1 MKKKILG
8 AMLVATAICSTTFAA
23 EVPARGESSKDA
35 SFVSTEPEVVEL
47 SKSSEQ
53 KKIER
58 QKKKEAEEARKKAE
72 EERKRLEKERER
84 KLKHSNDDMDEYRL
98 KEEQVRR
105 QVEREK
111 KSDETVNLMPTQSQE
126 YTFDQEFAID
136 GMATGMAHR
145 VAHSLIPLS
154 VEARF
159 FAPHFDA
166 KVHADSIS
174 YNGGTIGLKDQLGL
188 GNDNAPELIV
198 KFGGLQL
205 DYIHVEGDGHSTL
218 DNTLRFGSRNYVA
231 GYELSSESE
240 FDYIKLTYGHDI
252 VSVMGNGVGWNAGI
266 AGMHWKG
273 KVTGL
278 TSNGYRESRSKEY
291 WAPLPMIGIDA
302 HAQIPT
308 FDSLKFYAHMS
319 GLPLGGL
326 GHFYDF
332 EVGLKYYPI
341 EVLAITAGYRRIDIS
356 LEHDDDYGD
365 LNLKGAFGGLRYEF

>member
-1 MKKKILG
+1 MKKKVLTAMIL
-8 AMLVATAICSTTFAA
+8 ATAICSTTFAA
-23 EVPARGESSKDA
+23 EVPARGESSKDKK
-35 SFVSTEPEVVEL
+35 VKKEINKGKTTL
-47 SKSSEQ
+47 DKNKNQ
-53 KKIER
+53 KDLDKAR
-58 QKKKEAEEARKKAE
+58 QKAD
-72 EERKRLEKERER
+72 EERRLLEKERLE
-84 KLKHSNDDMDEYRL
+84 H
-98 KEEQVRR
+98 
-105 QVEREK
+105 EK
-111 KSDETVNLMPTQSQE
+111 KSINLMPTQSQE
-126 YTFDQEFAID
+126 YSFDNEFAID
-136 GMATGMAHR
+136 GAVTGMAHR
-145 VAHSLIPLS
+145 VAHNLIPLS

-205 DYIHVEGDGHSTL
+205 DYIHVEGDGHKTL

-240 FDYIKLTYGHDI
+240 FDYIKLTYGHDLL
-252 VSVMGNGVGWNAGI
+252 SVMGNGVGWNAGI

>member
-1 MKKKILG
+1 MKKKILT
-8 AMLVATAICSTTFAA
+8 AMILATAICSTTFAA

-35 SFVSTEPEVVEL
+35 SFVSSEPEVVEL
-47 SKSSEQ
+47 SKSSDQ
-53 KKIER
+53 KKLD
-58 QKKKEAEEARKKAE
+58 QKKKKEAEEARKKAE
-72 EERKRLEKERER
+72 AERRRLEKERAKKIE
-84 KLKHSNDDMDEYRL
+84 HI
-98 KEEQVRR
+98 EEVPIHRI
-105 QVEREK
+105 EHEN
-111 KSDETVNLMPTQSQE
+111 KSINLMPAQSQE

-205 DYIHVEGDGHSTL
+205 DYIHVEGDGHATL
-218 DNTLRFGSRNYVA
+218 DNNLRFGSRNFTA

-240 FDYIKLTYGHDI
+240 FDYIKLTYGHDLL
-252 VSVMGNGVGWNAGI
+252 SVMGNGVGWNAGI